1 MLRAASK
8 RPPAG
13 ASNWTVHAFDRRL
26 MLRAF
31 AFTLL
36 ALVVAAGVAVA
47 TDEPL
52 STWPMRAAR
61 LAAFLPALSAIGAAA
76 ALAQAR
82 ARGELRALAALGASP
97 WRVTLGATAAGWLA
111 GAIGVSVLMSP
122 LADVRSLFPGVV
134 VHAVWRNMGG
144 ALVDAAHGVRVEP
157 SGAILL
163 LAAREA
169 PALARGPSSF
179 EAVLA
184 IAPLALLAPP
194 WACAPLSTGAR
205 MIGALGT
212 IALIIV
218 LLHAVAAARITPGWL
233 VFGGVILA
241 AQAAIAHRS
250 PSLRRGVLRWP

>member
-1 MLRAASK
+1 
-8 RPPAG
+8 
-13 ASNWTVHAFDRRL
+13 VHAFDRRL

-36 ALVVAAGVAVA
+36 ALVVTGGVVIA
-47 TDEPL
+47 TDEPF

-61 LAAFLPALSAIGAAA
+61 LAAFLPALAAIGAAA
-76 ALAQAR
+76 ALAQSR

-97 WRVTLGATAAGWLA
+97 WRVTLGATVAGWLA
-111 GAIGVSVLMSP
+111 GAISVSVLLSP

-134 VHAVWRNMGG
+134 VHAVWKTAGA

-163 LAAREA
+163 LAAHGA
-169 PALARGPSSF
+169 PAIARGASSF
-179 EAVLA
+179 DAALA

-194 WACAPLSTGAR
+194 WACAPLPTAAR
-205 MIGALGT
+205 LIGALGT

-218 LLHAVAAARITPGWL
+218 LLHAVAAGRITAGWL
-233 VFGGVILA
+233 VLGGVVLA
-241 AQAAIAHRS
+241 AQAAIAHRT